1 MAALLAFATFACAGG
16 ASAGDIAVI
25 VNPRNPETG
34 VPSSELEHIF
44 KQEKQHWKAG
54 EKIYLILQESG
65 TPEKDIVL
73 RRLYR
78 MTDME
83 LKQFW
88 LGKLYRGEIASF
100 PRVAPSNA
108 AVKRIVAW
116 APNALGF
123 IDTSAVDASVKVLR
137 IDGKRPGEAGYLLAA
152 LGK

>member
-1 MAALLAFATFACAGG
+1 MAALLAFATLVSAGG
-16 ASAGDIAVI
+16 ASGGDVAVI
-25 VNPRNPETG
+25 VNPRNPETD
-34 VPSSELEHIF
+34 VRFSEVEHIF

-54 EKIYLILQESG
+54 ERIYLILQESG
-65 TPEKDIVL
+65 TAEKDIVL
-73 RRLYR
+73 RRVYR
-78 MTDME
+78 MTDVE

-88 LGKLYRGEIASF
+88 LGKLFRGEIASF

-123 IDTSAVDASVKVLR
+123 IDASGVDASVKVLR

-152 LGK
+152 VGK